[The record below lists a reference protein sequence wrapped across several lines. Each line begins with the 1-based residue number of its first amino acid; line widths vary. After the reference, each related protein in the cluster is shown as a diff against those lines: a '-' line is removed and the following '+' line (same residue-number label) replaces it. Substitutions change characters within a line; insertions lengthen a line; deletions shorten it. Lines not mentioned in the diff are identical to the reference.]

1 MSKATQIQNDFPK
14 KGYPKME
21 IINNRLRVYR
31 DDFDLFFSQEQTLF
45 FLYHV
50 PELEKGKVRYEA
62 ISKFIMSCLFGDL
75 PEEERSFILD
85 ISKDIHQV
93 N

>member
-31 DDFDLFFSQEQTLF
+31 DDFDLFFSEEQT
-45 FLYHV
+45 
-50 PELEKGKVRYEA
+50 
-62 ISKFIMSCLFGDL
+62 
-75 PEEERSFILD
+75 
-85 ISKDIHQV
+85 
-93 N
+93 

>member
-1 MSKATQIQNDFPK
+1 MSKVRHIKNDFPQ

-31 DDFDLFFSQEQTLF
+31 DDFDLFFSEEQTLF

-50 PELEKGKVRYEA
+50 PEFSYEEKNYKRTNDWA
-62 ISKFIMSCLFGDL
+62 RF
-75 PEEERSFILD
+75 
-85 ISKDIHQV
+85 
-93 N
+93 